1 MDTPQPPFLHIAGD
15 SAPMAEQVIEVR
27 SRGADRD
34 ADRRWRQPR
43 IVEPGLDM
51 PPCAVEHRLVDQAPR
66 LFDPLHRW
74 CEARSEERSVGK
86 ECVSTCRARCAPV
99 HEKKKHIKIR
109 M

>member
-51 PPCAVEHRLVDQAPR
+51 PPCAVDHRLVDQAPR
-66 LFDPLHRW
+66 LFDPPHSW
-74 CEARSEERSVGK
+74 CEAGADQRDRRVADRAGPRFAPARDLAGQSSTEE
-86 ECVSTCRARCAPV
+86 
-99 HEKKKHIKIR
+99 
-109 M
+109 